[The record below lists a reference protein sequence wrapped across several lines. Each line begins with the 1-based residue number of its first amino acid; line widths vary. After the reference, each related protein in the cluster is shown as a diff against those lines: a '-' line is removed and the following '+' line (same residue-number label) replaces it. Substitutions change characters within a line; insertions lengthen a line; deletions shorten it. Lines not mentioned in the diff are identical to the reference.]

1 MDGMNPMMATMGGST
16 GKAAAGGQKLMAGS
30 RAGTGS
36 SGGLLRPS
44 VSARANG
51 NGSAGMNGMGGSMA
65 SGTDGGNAQD
75 QMTEYLKEIGSLP
88 SSSPSPSTQM
98 NSRNSSA
105 VGNSNGA

>member
-1 MDGMNPMMATMGGST
+1 MAMMGGST

-51 NGSAGMNGMGGSMA
+51 NGSAGMNGMGGMSGMGGSMA
-65 SGTDGGNAQD
+65 SGTDGGDAHD

-88 SSSPSPSTQM
+88 GSSPSQSTQM
-98 NSRNSSA
+98 NSQNPSA